1 MFSGSRDRSGST
13 FSSYKGTNPIRLG
26 AYPYDLIFSFLTS
39 LEALSPNTVTWGFR
53 ASAYKFWGHIQS
65 IIQTKKKKTHLNESS
80 YRIFSC
86 TCTNGKILKT
96 ILANKISYI
105 YIWLNIMYLYIKI
118 CMCVCV
124 GGFPGSASD
133 RQVRP
138 KRHRFDSWV
147 KKIPWR
153 RAWQPTP
160 VFLPEE
166 YGQRSLV
173 GCSP

>member
-124 GGFPGSASD
+124 GASQVVLVIGRLDLRDIGSIPGLRRSPGGGHGNPLQYSCLKNMD
-133 RQVRP
+133 RG
-138 KRHRFDSWV
+138 
-147 KKIPWR
+147 
-153 RAWQPTP
+153 AW
-160 VFLPEE
+160 
-166 YGQRSLV
+166 
-173 GCSP
+173 